1 MTLMVISSVLM
12 AMIKLEGTMMNSTS
26 TIQLRTLVPSFHMR
40 NQLIRRGT
48 IITVTTSPDTSINPI
63 MIEKNSMV
71 VSEENTITTINA
83 IIIEIRG
90 LLIKTTGLQDK
101 TQTLTHF

>member
-1 MTLMVISSVLM
+1 MTLMVISSVLT

-26 TIQLRTLVPSFHMR
+26 TIQRKTLVPSFHMR
-40 NQLIRRGT
+40 NPLIRRGT

-63 MIEKNSMV
+63 MIEKDSMV

-101 TQTLTHF
+101 TQTLTHS